1 SSPRPLNRA
10 AAIAAASVTRATSST
25 STRSSPPIVSC
36 PWMLFCIAPS
46 PSRYLSPASQ
56 RLDTYHLRLLGHLSI
71 LVDGLERGADGLLG
85 GLMGDEDH
93 GRGRAELGAR
103 VDAGLRPARPPL
115 HDALQGHAALA
126 HAAGAA
132 GHGAR
137 PVEQGE
143 AHVVGALVPAEP
155 GALVGLQLGR
165 RYAEGRRR
173 GAAGDVEDVAHHRR
187 RR

>member
-46 PSRYLSPASQ
+46 PSRYLSLASQ

-71 LVDGLERGADGLLG
+71 LVDGLERGADGLFG
-85 GLMGDEDH
+85 GLMGDEDD
-93 GRGRAELGAR
+93 GRGRAELGPR
-103 VDAGLRPARPPL
+103 VDARLRTPRPPL
-115 HDALQGHAALA
+115 HDAFQRHPALA

-137 PVEQGE
+137 PVEEGE
-143 AHVVGALVPAEP
+143 AHVVSPLVPAEP
-155 GALVGLQLGR
+155 RALVGLELGR
-165 RYAEGRRR
+165 GHAEGGR
-173 GAAGDVEDVAHHRR
+173 GG
-187 RR
+187 